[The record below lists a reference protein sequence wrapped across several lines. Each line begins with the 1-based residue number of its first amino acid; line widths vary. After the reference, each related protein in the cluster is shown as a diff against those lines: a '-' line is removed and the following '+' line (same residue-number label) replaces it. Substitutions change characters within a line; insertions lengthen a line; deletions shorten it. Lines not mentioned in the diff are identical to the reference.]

1 LKAAKGTIREQI
13 KEIADLTEKYNYLK
27 GFPERL
33 ERTEKELKVTAED
46 LEDTRGKLEHMTE
59 VAKQR
64 DLEIKSLNKV
74 GLVDLTDRA
83 PFLCTTTA
91 H

>member
-1 LKAAKGTIREQI
+1 
-13 KEIADLTEKYNYLK
+13 
-27 GFPERL
+27 L

-59 VAKQR
+59 LAKQR

-74 GLVDLTDRA
+74 GLVDLVA
-83 PFLCTTTA
+83 SCSL
-91 H
+91 